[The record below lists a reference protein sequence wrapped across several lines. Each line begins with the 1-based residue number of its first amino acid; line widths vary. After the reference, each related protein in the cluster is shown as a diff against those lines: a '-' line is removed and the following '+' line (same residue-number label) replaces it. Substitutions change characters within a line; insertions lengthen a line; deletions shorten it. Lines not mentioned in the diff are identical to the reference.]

1 MRISDWSSDVCAS
14 DLFKSRRS
22 PHYRSGSASPIA
34 APSKAPSK
42 APRRR
47 AMTASWGF
55 PDFDAHE
62 GVHLFTDPASGLSA
76 ILAIHSTAPGP
87 AAGGG
92 RSWTLSRSAGATHH
106 ALLLHPSHS
115 K

>member
-42 APRRR
+42 AHRRR

-76 ILAIHSTAPGP
+76 IIAIHSTALGP
-87 AAGGG
+87 AAGGV
-92 RSWTLSRSAGATHH
+92 RFRSAERRVGKEGVSTC
-106 ALLLHPSHS
+106 
-115 K
+115 